1 MPNVLRKD
9 YWTGRER
16 CSVVGTSYEAKLAKF
31 ASLAA
36 RVKLK
41 DTVHK
46 PGVYSLALKLL
57 DRKKSGMRLYGR
69 LGQSQKLRDCGT
81 SLDHRFNEMNRD
93 AWT

>member
-1 MPNVLRKD
+1 M
-9 YWTGRER
+9 
-16 CSVVGTSYEAKLAKF
+16 KF
-31 ASLAA
+31 ASLAV

-57 DRKKSGMRLYGR
+57 DPKKEWDAFVWR

>member
-1 MPNVLRKD
+1 MSNAPKGPFDAKRLTERLLD
-9 YWTGRER
+9 RGER
-16 CSVVGTSYEAKLAKF
+16 CSVVGTSHEAKLAKF

-57 DRKKSGMRLYGR
+57 DPKKEWDAFVWEIGTKPKVKRLR
-69 LGQSQKLRDCGT
+69 HIVRP
-81 SLDHRFNEMNRD
+81 
-93 AWT
+93 